1 MEHPSVGRRINVLL
15 RFFQKVKHG
24 IHGSGTEPFF
34 FINFSMFR
42 QQDNDPYTSWAF
54 NWQQIIKNK
63 PMVGVNCS
71 CNFDC
76 FHSVFHINT
85 PQNEP

>member
-1 MEHPSVGRRINVLL
+1 
-15 RFFQKVKHG
+15 
-24 IHGSGTEPFF
+24 
-34 FINFSMFR
+34 MFR